1 MAENLINP
9 DYLFEVSWEICNKV
23 GGIHTVVATK
33 AVTLVKDYGDNYMV
47 VGPDIIRDEA
57 GNPEFKEDRSLF
69 RAWRRNALSEGLRVR
84 IGRWNINGSPVAV
97 IIDFSNWISQKD
109 KIFSEFWEKY
119 KLNSLP
125 GQWDYIEPVIFGY
138 TSAKVIESF
147 IRYNLKTKDKI
158 VAQFHEWLTGS
169 GILYLKSALPQVA
182 TAFTTHATVI
192 GRSLAGNKRPL
203 YKNLKDYNSDDVAKE
218 FNIIS
223 KQSLEELSARHAD
236 VFTTVS
242 EITAKECSHFLKRDV
257 DFITPNGFED
267 TFVPKESEFNLKRET
282 ARNKLIKISELLLD
296 TKFSENTFL
305 IATSGRYEFR
315 NKGIDLFIDSLG
327 KLNNNDK
334 TDRKILAFILIPANH
349 YGPRKDLLRKINEEK
364 LELADSKYLTHNLHD
379 ADWDPI
385 LKRINDAGLK
395 NEENDRVKVVFVPS
409 YLNGD
414 DGIFNMPYY
423 DILIGF
429 DLTVFPSYY
438 EPWGYTPLESLA
450 FSVPTLTTSL
460 SGFGLWAQKE
470 YVQKCDCIAIIERT
484 DDNDA
489 EVTENIVKDI
499 NTVCNLKD
507 NDTKSIKEKAWSI
520 SRTALWK
527 NLITFY
533 KQAYDFA
540 LDTVNKRVDLF
551 VEIEQKQTE
560 LVHDYIKPKVNEP
573 VWKRIIVKSRLP
585 EKLNYLNELTR
596 NLWWTWDDDA
606 QNLFEQINPEIWQIC
621 EHNPVILFEQVN
633 YDRLIE
639 LSNNEE
645 YVRKLEDVF
654 KGFQEYMSEKIDN
667 RQPKIA
673 YFSMEYGI
681 HNSLKLYSG
690 GLGILAGDYLK
701 EASDSKI
708 DIVGLGLLYRYG
720 YFTQLITTNGDQQT
734 KNEYQH
740 FSKLP
745 VIPQRHKDGNF
756 LTIKIVLPGIVMH
769 ARIWE
774 LNVGRIKLYLLDTDF
789 EANTPEDRAVTHHL
803 YGGNNENRLKQ
814 EMLLGIG
821 GVRALEALGI
831 EPVLY
836 HSNEGHSA
844 FVGLERMRKL
854 VQVEK
859 LDFSEAEEIVR
870 ASTLF
875 TTHTPVPAGHDEFD
889 EDLLRKYIGHYPER
903 LTIHW
908 DKLMAL
914 GRANPNNWNEKFNM
928 SHLAAKL
935 AADVNGV
942 SMIHCSVT
950 RDIFAKLWPGYL
962 PEELHIGYVTNGV
975 HYPTWTAR
983 EWKVIYDENFKAD
996 FLDVHNGNDLWKK
1009 IYDVPDKLIWDT
1021 KQKLRSKLIN
1031 GIRERFKDN
1040 WIKRHEDPKQII
1052 AINDTLSED
1061 ALTVCFARR
1070 FATYKRAH
1078 LLFRNL
1084 DRLLKLLTIPDKPVQ
1099 FIFAGKAH
1107 PNDKA
1112 GQDMIKM
1119 IVETSKKPEYLGK
1132 MLFLQNYDIALAKM
1146 LVQGADVWLNTP
1158 TRPLEASGTSG
1169 EKAILNGTLHFSVLD
1184 GWWIE
1189 GYQPD
1194 AGWALTNARTYE
1206 DQQFQ
1211 DDLDAEIIHSIFE
1224 NEVIPDFYN
1233 RNKSGIPVEWINMIK
1248 NSIANI
1254 APGFTSR
1261 RMINDYKERYYSK
1274 MNERTQ
1280 NMSENDYEKTINI
1293 SSWKKRIA
1301 KTWNNVEVLEKSL
1314 FDKPTEE
1321 LQVGQ
1326 KYKANVILDLKD
1338 VHPDN
1343 IGVELIVSENYERLI
1358 TRQEFNM
1365 DKYEG
1370 TKAYYSLD
1378 IMINQPGTFTYGIR
1392 VFPKHELLAHR
1403 QDINFLRWI

>member
-33 AVTLVKDYGDNYMV
+33 AVTLVEDYGDNYV
-47 VGPDIIRDEA
+47 VIGPDIIRDEA
-57 GNPEFKEDRSLF
+57 GNPEFKEDKSLF
-69 RAWRRNALSEGLRVR
+69 RAWRRHALSEGLRVKT
-84 IGRWNINGSPVAV
+84 GRWNIKGSPVAV
-97 IIDFSNWISQKD
+97 IIDFSNWINNKD

-119 KLNSLP
+119 KLNSLS
-125 GQWDYIEPVIFGY
+125 GQWDYIEPAIFGY
-138 TSAKVIESF
+138 TAARVIESF
-147 IRYNLKTKDKI
+147 IRYNLKTRDKI

-169 GILYLKSALPQVA
+169 GILYLKSTLPQVA
-182 TAFTTHATVI
+182 TVFTTHATVI

-203 YKNLKDYNSDDVAKE
+203 YKNLKDYNSTDVAKE

-223 KQSLEELSARHAD
+223 KQSLEEISAQHAD
-236 VFTTVS
+236 IFTTVR
-242 EITAKECSHFLKRDV
+242 EITAKECNHFLKRNV

-267 TFVPKESEFNLKRET
+267 TFVPKESEFNLKQET
-282 ARNKLIKISELLLD
+282 ARKKLIEISELLLN
-296 TKFSENTFL
+296 TKFKENTFL

-327 KLNNNDK
+327 KLNNNSNN
-334 TDRKILAFILIPANH
+334 DRKILAFILIPANH
-349 YGPRKDLLRKINEEK
+349 YGPRKDLLKKINGEK
-364 LELADSKYLTHNLHD
+364 SDLADSKYLTHNLHN

-385 LKRINDAGLK
+385 LKRIKDAGLQ
-395 NEENDRVKVVFVPS
+395 NEEKDLVKVIFVPS

-470 YVQKCDCIAIIERT
+470 YGQKCDCIAIIERT

-499 NTVCNLKD
+499 NTVYNLKD
-507 NDTKSIKEKAWSI
+507 NDIKNIKEKAWSI
-520 SRTALWK
+520 ARIALWE
-527 NLITFY
+527 NMISFY
-533 KQAYDFA
+533 RQAYNLA
-540 LDTVNKRVDLF
+540 LAKVNERSDLF

-560 LVHDYIKPKVNEP
+560 QVHDYIKSEVNEP
-573 VWKRIIVKSRLP
+573 IWKRIIVKSRLP
-585 EKLNYLNELTR
+585 EKLNYLNELIK

-606 QNLFEQINPEIWQIC
+606 QDLFEQINPEIWQIC
-621 EHNPVILFEQVN
+621 EQNPVILFEQVN
-633 YDRLIE
+633 YDRLTE
-639 LSNNEE
+639 LSNDEN
-645 YVRKLEDVF
+645 YIRKLDEVY
-654 KGFQEYMSEKIDN
+654 KRFQEYISVKIDSK
-667 RQPKIA
+667 QPKIA
-673 YFSMEYGI
+673 YFSMEYGL

-701 EASDSKI
+701 EASDSGI

-720 YFTQLITTNGDQQT
+720 YFAQMITTKGDQQT
-734 KNEYQH
+734 NNEYQH

-745 VIPQRHKDGNF
+745 VVPQRDSEGNF
-756 LTIKIVLPGIVMH
+756 LTIKIVLPGRVMQ

-789 EANTPEDRAVTHHL
+789 EANIPEDRTVTHHL

-821 GVRALEALGI
+821 GVRVLEELGI
-831 EPVLY
+831 EPDLY

-844 FVGLERMRKL
+844 FIGLERMRKL
-854 VQVEK
+854 IGIEK

-875 TTHTPVPAGHDEFD
+875 TTHTPVPAGHDEF
-889 EDLLRKYIGHYPER
+889 EEELLRKYIGHYPER

-950 RDIFAKLWPGYL
+950 RDIFSKLWPGYL

-983 EWKVIYDENFKAD
+983 EWKVIYNENFEAD
-996 FLDVHNGNDLWKK
+996 FLDVNNGNDLWRK
-1009 IYDVPDKLIWDT
+1009 IYDVPDKLIWNT
-1021 KQKLRSKLIN
+1021 KQKLRSKLIK
-1031 GIRERFKDN
+1031 GIRERFKEN

-1084 DRLLKLLTIPDKPVQ
+1084 DRLLKLLTVPDKPVQ

-1112 GQDMIKM
+1112 GQDMIKK
-1119 IVETSKKPEYLGK
+1119 IVEISKKPEFLGK
-1132 MLFLQNYDIALAKM
+1132 ILFLQNYDMELAKM

-1169 EKAILNGTLHFSVLD
+1169 EKAVLNGTLHFSVLD

-1189 GYQPD
+1189 GFQPD

-1211 DDLDAEIIHSIFE
+1211 DDLDSEIIYSIFE

-1233 RNKSGIPVEWINMIK
+1233 RNKSGIPVEWVNMIK
-1248 NSIANI
+1248 NSIAKI
-1254 APGFTSR
+1254 APRFTTR
-1261 RMINDYKERYYSK
+1261 RMINDYIERYYSEMK
-1274 MNERTQ
+1274 ERTL
-1280 NMSENDYEKTINI
+1280 SIIANDYENAINI
-1293 SSWKKRIA
+1293 SSWKKRIT
-1301 KTWNNVEVLEKSL
+1301 KTWNSIEVLEKSL

-1326 KYKANVILDLKD
+1326 KYKANVTLDLKD
-1338 VHPDN
+1338 IHPDN

-1365 DKYEG
+1365 DKYEE
-1370 TKAYYSLD
+1370 TKAFYSLD
-1378 IMINQPGTFTYGIR
+1378 VMINQPGTFTYGIR
-1392 VFPKHELLAHR
+1392 MFPKHELLAHR
-1403 QDINFLRWI
+1403 QDIRFLRWI

>member
-33 AVTLVKDYGDNYMV
+33 AITLVEDYGDNYIV
-47 VGPDIIRDEA
+47 IGPDIIRDEA
-57 GNPEFKEDRSLF
+57 GNSEFNEDRSLF
-69 RAWRRNALSEGLRVR
+69 RAWRRHALSEGLRVKT
-84 IGRWNINGSPVAV
+84 GRWNINGSPLAM
-97 IIDFSNWISQKD
+97 IIDFSNWINQKD

-119 KLNSLP
+119 KLNSLS
-125 GQWDYIEPVIFGY
+125 GQWDYIEPAIFGY
-138 TSAKVIESF
+138 ASAKVIESF
-147 IRYNLKTKDKI
+147 IRYNLATRDRI
-158 VAQFHEWLTGS
+158 VAQFHEWLTGT

-182 TAFTTHATVI
+182 TVFTTHATVI

-203 YKNLKDYNSDDVAKE
+203 YKNLKDYNSDDIAKE
-218 FNIIS
+218 YNIIS
-223 KQSLEELSARHAD
+223 KQSLEELSAQHAD
-236 VFTTVS
+236 AFTTVS
-242 EITAKECSHFLKRDV
+242 EITAKECSHFLKRNV

-267 TFVPKESEFNLKRET
+267 IFVPKESEFYHKRET
-282 ARNKLIKISELLLD
+282 ARNKLIGISELLLN
-296 TKFSENTFL
+296 TKFSKNIFL

-327 KLNNNDK
+327 KLNKNDN
-334 TDRKILAFILIPANH
+334 TGRSILAFILIPANH
-349 YGPRKDLLRKINEEK
+349 YGPRKDLLRKINGEK
-364 LELADSKYLTHNLHD
+364 LELTDSKYLTHNLHD

-385 LKRINDAGLK
+385 LKRIKNAGLK
-395 NEENDRVKVVFVPS
+395 NEDKDRVKVIFVPS

-414 DGIFNMPYY
+414 DGIFDMPYY

-460 SGFGLWAQKE
+460 SGFGLWSQKE
-470 YVQKCDCIAIIERT
+470 YEQKCDCIAIIERT
-484 DDNDA
+484 DDNDE
-489 EVTENIVKDI
+489 EVIVNIVNDI
-499 NTVCNLKD
+499 NTVYNLKD
-507 NDTKSIKEKAWSI
+507 DDIKSIKEKAYAI
-520 SRTALWK
+520 SRTALWE
-527 NLITFY
+527 NLIVHY

-540 LDTVNKRVDLF
+540 LNKVSKRVDLF
-551 VEIEQKQTE
+551 VEIEQKQAE
-560 LVHDYIKPKVNEP
+560 LVREYIKPKVNEP
-573 VWKRIIVKSRLP
+573 VWKRIIVKSKLP
-585 EKLNYLNELTR
+585 EKLNYLNELTK

-606 QNLFEQINPEIWQIC
+606 QSLFEQINPEIWQIC
-621 EHNPVILFEQVN
+621 ENSPAILFEQVN
-633 YDRLIE
+633 YDRLLE

-645 YVRKLEDVF
+645 YIKKLEDVF
-654 KGFQEYMSEKIDN
+654 KRYQKYMSETTN
-667 RQPKIA
+667 RKQPKIA

-708 DIVGLGLLYRYG
+708 DIIGLGLLYRYG
-720 YFTQLITTNGDQQT
+720 YFTQLITTKGDQQT
-734 KNEYQH
+734 SNEFQH

-745 VIPQRHKDGNF
+745 VIPQRDKNEDF
-756 LTIKIVLPGIVMH
+756 LTIKIVLPGRVMH

-789 EANTPEDRAVTHHL
+789 EANIPEDRDVTYHL
-803 YGGNNENRLKQ
+803 YGGNTENRLKQ

-821 GVRALEALGI
+821 GTRALDALGI
-831 EPVLY
+831 EPDLY
-836 HSNEGHSA
+836 HNNEGHSA

-854 VQVEK
+854 IQIEK
-859 LDFSEAEEIVR
+859 LDFNEAQEIVR

-889 EDLLRKYIGHYPER
+889 EDLLRQYIGHYPER
-903 LTIHW
+903 LKTGW
-908 DKLMAL
+908 DELMAL
-914 GRANPNNWNEKFNM
+914 GRANPNDWNEKFNM
-928 SHLAAKL
+928 SYLAARF
-935 AADVNGV
+935 AADINGV

-950 RDIFAKLWPGYL
+950 QDIFARLWPGYL

-983 EWKVIYDENFKAD
+983 EWKVIYNENFEDD
-996 FLDVHNGNDLWKK
+996 FLDTHSGNDSWRK
-1009 IYDVPDKLIWDT
+1009 IYDVPDKVIWET
-1021 KQKLRSKLIN
+1021 KQQLRSNLIIA
-1031 GIRERFKDN
+1031 IRERFKEN

-1052 AINDTLSED
+1052 AINDTLSEN

-1078 LLFRNL
+1078 LLFENL
-1084 DRLLKLLTIPDKPVQ
+1084 DRLSKLLNIPDKPVQ

-1119 IVETSKKPEYLGK
+1119 IVETSKKPQYLGK
-1132 MLFLQNYDIALAKM
+1132 ILFLQNYDMALAKL

-1169 EKAILNGTLHFSVLD
+1169 EKAVLNGTLHFSVLD
-1184 GWWIE
+1184 GWWVE
-1189 GYQPD
+1189 GYQPE

-1211 DDLDAEIIHSIFE
+1211 DDLDAEIIYSIFE
-1224 NEVIPDFYN
+1224 HEVIPDFYN
-1233 RNKSGIPVEWINMIK
+1233 RNKAGIPVEWINMIK
-1248 NSIANI
+1248 NSIAKI
-1254 APGFTSR
+1254 APGFTTR
-1261 RMINDYKERYYSK
+1261 RMINDYVERYYSE
-1274 MNERTQ
+1274 MYERKQ
-1280 NMSENDYEKTINI
+1280 DMSENDYEKTINI
-1293 SSWKKRIA
+1293 SSWKKHIA
-1301 KTWNNVEVLEKSL
+1301 KTWNDVEVIEVNL
-1314 FDKPTEE
+1314 FDKTTEVF
-1321 LQVGQ
+1321 QMGQ

-1338 VHPDN
+1338 IPPEN

-1358 TRQEFNM
+1358 TRQEFNLG
-1365 DKYEG
+1365 KYEG
-1370 TKAYYSLD
+1370 TKAYYDLD
-1378 IMINQPGTFTYGIR
+1378 VMINQPGTFTYGIR
-1392 VFPKHELLAHR
+1392 MFPKHDLLAHR
-1403 QDINFLRWI
+1403 QDIDFLRWI